1 MHWSGPRSHRGEGK
15 NSNASSKEP
24 TKAPHLPLGKFSE
37 VEIMRHLE
45 ALKRIMPSDQLFCE

>member
-1 MHWSGPRSHRGEGK
+1 
-15 NSNASSKEP
+15 
-24 TKAPHLPLGKFSE
+24 LPLGKFSE